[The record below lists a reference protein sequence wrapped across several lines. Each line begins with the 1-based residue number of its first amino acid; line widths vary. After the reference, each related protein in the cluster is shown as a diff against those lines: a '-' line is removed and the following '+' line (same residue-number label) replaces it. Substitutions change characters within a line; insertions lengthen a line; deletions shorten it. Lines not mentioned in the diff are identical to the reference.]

1 MLLLYRQKPMPHRV
15 HQSLVATM
23 AAVSALIGGL
33 ISLPTYA
40 VSAGGI
46 LLGGSAG
53 IGSLTINQS
62 SQNAIINWNLFNFG
76 IGDTSRFV
84 QPGSSAIGFNR
95 AIGEL
100 GSTQLLGT
108 LLANGQVSVPTGIDV
123 PVGPNAATNTAGV
136 LATMQDTRNAGFTA
150 GRYSF
155 SIPGLPTPPSSI
167 REPAPPGFAAL
178 VAQGGLQ
185 RVEFRT
191 CRVAVERLKVGG
203 PGCSPVA

>member
-40 VSAGGI
+40 VSAGGV

-155 SIPGLPTPPSSI
+155 SIPGLPNAAIVNPRAGTARLRGFGGARRPSARGI
-167 REPAPPGFAAL
+167 QDVPRGRRA
-178 VAQGGLQ
+178 
-185 RVEFRT
+185 T
-191 CRVAVERLKVGG
+191 
-203 PGCSPVA
+203 